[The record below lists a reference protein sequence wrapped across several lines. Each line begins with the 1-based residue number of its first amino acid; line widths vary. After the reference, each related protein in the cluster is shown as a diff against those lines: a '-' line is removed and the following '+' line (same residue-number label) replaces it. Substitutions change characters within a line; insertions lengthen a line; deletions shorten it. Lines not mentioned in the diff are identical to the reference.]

1 MPTSISTLSI
11 HPQLHCSLPYLIHH
25 HCCLW
30 NFTPLSHL
38 PEMLFSPTLY
48 TDNSYWSATLNVNI
62 ISSETFPDPSVPLVH
77 SQSLFIQFFGTV
89 SLINNS
95 TFTWML
101 LYIFFLTYYKLYE
114 CSILDCFSLFFK
126 LLYHQGAAK
135 NVIHVRPWGNICW
148 VKGFPYNFS
157 SCYIFFL
164 APISLCYFSQID
176 S

>member
-1 MPTSISTLSI
+1 MSLRYLQLEMSKVLLLNSHLLTSPTLEVFSLCPAITNSQIHANIYLHPIHSSSATLFTPLSD
-11 HPQLHCSLPYLIHH
+11 SS
-25 HCCLW
+25 CCLW

-48 TDNSYWSATLNVNI
+48 TDNPYWSATLNVNI

-101 LYIFFLTYYKLYE
+101 LYIFFLTYYKPYE
-114 CSILDCFSLFFK
+114 CSILDCFSLFFNYCITRVQ
-126 LLYHQGAAK
+126 L
-135 NVIHVRPWGNICW
+135 RT
-148 VKGFPYNFS
+148 
-157 SCYIFFL
+157 
-164 APISLCYFSQID
+164 
-176 S
+176 